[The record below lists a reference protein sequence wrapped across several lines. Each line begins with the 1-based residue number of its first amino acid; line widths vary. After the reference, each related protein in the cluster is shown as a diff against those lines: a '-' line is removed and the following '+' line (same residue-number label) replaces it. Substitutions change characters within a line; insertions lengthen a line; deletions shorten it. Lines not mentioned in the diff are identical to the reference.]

1 MNTESSI
8 NILNSIRSSIVANGS
23 SLGYDERIPVA
34 TQENLQDIGQAM
46 LNYQPDL
53 NAFLNELVNKI
64 GLTYIHSKLYT
75 NKLAFLKRGT
85 LEYGDTVEELFVD
98 VAKAYSYVPVAPDD
112 NMCDV
117 YEQHKPEIISAFH
130 KVNREDVYPITINND
145 LLKRAF
151 KSYNNFSQ
159 FIASVFNSL
168 YTADNLDE
176 FLLFKQLIGASLK
189 NSYQVQ
195 VTKPTDRTT
204 SEQFSIQMRSYGL
217 ALEYMSRDYNQ
228 MGVGN
233 ATPLED
239 QILIL
244 RSDIVPVIDITQL
257 ANNFNLNLGQPI
269 SGKIIVVDDFGSG
282 NDDIIGGI
290 IDKDFSMIFDVLY
303 RTESIYNPKHLYW
316 NFYLHH
322 HQVIASSPFAN
333 AVCFTTSTV
342 TNAIISVEILPS
354 EITIAK
360 GYSGNVRAI
369 VKFTGT
375 IDTSVTYT
383 IATATSA
390 NTKVDEDGTIHI
402 GADETASTLTV
413 TATSVANSGKTATCT
428 VTVIDDPQ
436 INEGD

>member
-1 MNTESSI
+1 MNTETSI
-8 NILNSIRSSIVANGS
+8 NVLNSIRSSIVANGS

-34 TQENLQDIGQAM
+34 TQDNLQDIGQAM

-64 GLTYIHSKLYT
+64 GLTYIHSKLYS

-85 LEYGDTVEELFVD
+85 LEYGDTVEEIYVD
-98 VAKAYSYVPVAPDD
+98 IAKAYAYVPVAPDD

-204 SEQFSIQMRSYGL
+204 SEQFSVQMRSYGL

-228 MGVGN
+228 MGVAN

-244 RSDIVPVIDITQL
+244 RSDIVPVIDVMQL

-269 SGKIIVVDDFGSG
+269 SGRIIVIDDFGSG
-282 NDDIIGGI
+282 NDDIVAGI
-290 IDKDFSMIFDVLY
+290 IDRDFSMIFDVLY

-342 TNAIISVEILPS
+342 TNAITNVEILPS

-369 VKFTGT
+369 VEFTGT
-375 IDTSVTYT
+375 IDTSVKYT
-383 IATATSA
+383 IATATSD

-428 VTVIDDPQ
+428 VTVVDDPQ

>member
-64 GLTYIHSKLYT
+64 GLTYIHSKLYS

-85 LEYGDTVEELFVD
+85 LEYGDTIEEIFVD
-98 VAKAYSYVPVAPDD
+98 VAKAYHYVPVAPDD

-117 YEQHKPEIISAFH
+117 YEQHKPEILSVFH

-151 KSYNNFSQ
+151 KSYNNFSR

-204 SEQFSIQMRSYGL
+204 SEQFSVQMRSYGL

-228 MGVGN
+228 MGVAN

-244 RSDIVPVIDITQL
+244 RSDIVPVIDVMQL

-269 SGKIIVVDDFGSG
+269 SGRIIVIDDFGSG
-282 NDDIIGGI
+282 NDDIIAGI
-290 IDKDFSMIFDVLY
+290 IDRDFSMIFDVLY

-333 AVCFTTSTV
+333 SVCFTTNTV
-342 TNAIISVEILPS
+342 TNAITSVEIIPNAL
-354 EITIAK
+354 TIAK
-360 GYSGNVRAI
+360 GYSGNINTI

-383 IATATSA
+383 IATATSD

-428 VTVIDDPQ
+428 VTVVDDPQ
-436 INEGD
+436 ISEGD

>member
-8 NILNSIRSSIVANGS
+8 NILNSIRSTIIANGS

-64 GLTYIHSKLYT
+64 GLTYIHNKLYS

-85 LEYGDTVEELFVD
+85 LEYGDTIEEIFVD
-98 VAKAYSYVPVAPDD
+98 VAKAYHYVPVAPDD

-117 YEQHKPEIISAFH
+117 YEQHKPEIISVFH

-159 FIASVFNSL
+159 FVASVFNSL

-176 FLLFKQLIGASLK
+176 FLLFKQLIGAGLK

-195 VTKPTDRTT
+195 VTKPTDKTT
-204 SEQFSIQMRSYGL
+204 SEQFSVQMRSYGL

-228 MGVGN
+228 MGVAN

-244 RSDIVPVIDITQL
+244 RSDIVPVIDVTQL
-257 ANNFNLNLGQPI
+257 ANNFNLNLGMPI
-269 SGKIIVVDDFGSG
+269 SGRIIVIDDFGSG
-282 NDDIIGGI
+282 NEDIIAGI

-333 AVCFTTSTV
+333 SVCFTTNAV
-342 TNAIISVEILPS
+342 TNEITSVEIIPNA
-354 EITIAK
+354 ITIAK
-360 GYSGNVRAI
+360 GYSGNVRTI

-375 IDTSVTYT
+375 IDTSVTYK

-390 NTKVDEDGTIHI
+390 NTKVDDDGTIHI

-428 VTVIDDPQ
+428 VTVVDDPQ

>member
-1 MNTESSI
+1 MNTETSI

-342 TNAIISVEILPS
+342 TNAITSVEILPS

-402 GADETASTLTV
+402 GTDEMASTLTV

-428 VTVIDDPQ
+428 VTVVDDPQ

>member
-8 NILNSIRSSIVANGS
+8 NILNSIRSTIIANGS

-46 LNYQPDL
+46 LNFQPDL

-64 GLTYIHSKLYT
+64 GLTYIHNKLYN

-85 LEYGDTVEELFVD
+85 LEFGDTIEEIFVD
-98 VAKAYSYVPVAPDD
+98 VAKAYHYVPVAPDD

-117 YEQHKPEIISAFH
+117 YEQHKPEIISVFH

-159 FIASVFNSL
+159 FVASVFNSL

-176 FLLFKQLIGASLK
+176 FLLFKQLIGAGLK

-195 VTKPTDRTT
+195 VTKPTDKTT
-204 SEQFSIQMRSYGL
+204 SEQFSVQMRSYGL

-228 MGVGN
+228 MGVAN

-244 RSDIVPVIDITQL
+244 RSDIVPVIDVTQL
-257 ANNFNLNLGQPI
+257 ANNFNLNLGQAI

-333 AVCFTTSTV
+333 SVCFTTNAV
-342 TNAIISVEILPS
+342 TNEITSVEIIPS
-354 EITIAK
+354 AITIAK
-360 GYSGNVRAI
+360 GYSGNINTI

-375 IDTSVTYT
+375 IDTSVTYK

-390 NTKVDEDGTIHI
+390 NTKVDDDGTIHI

-428 VTVIDDPQ
+428 VTVVDDPQ
-436 INEGD
+436 ISEGD

>member
-1 MNTESSI
+1 MNTETSI

-244 RSDIVPVIDITQL
+244 RSDIVPVIDVMQL

-269 SGKIIVVDDFGSG
+269 SGRIIVIDDFGSG
-282 NDDIIGGI
+282 NDNIIAGI

-342 TNAIISVEILPS
+342 TNAITSVEILPS

-428 VTVIDDPQ
+428 VTVVDDPQ

>member
-1 MNTESSI
+1 MNTETSI
-8 NILNSIRSSIVANGS
+8 NILNSIRSTIIANGS

-53 NAFLNELVNKI
+53 NAFLNELVDKI
-64 GLTYIHSKLYT
+64 GLTYIHSKLYS

-85 LEYGDTVEELFVD
+85 LEYGDTIEEIFVD
-98 VAKAYSYVPVAPDD
+98 VAKAYHYVSVAPDD

-117 YEQHKPEIISAFH
+117 YEQHKPEIISVFH
-130 KVNREDVYPITINND
+130 KINREDVYPITINND

-176 FLLFKQLIGASLK
+176 FLLFKQLIGAGLK

-217 ALEYMSRDYNQ
+217 SLEYMSRDFNQ
-228 MGVGN
+228 MGVAN

-244 RSDIVPVIDITQL
+244 RSDIVPVIDVTQL
-257 ANNFNLNLGQPI
+257 ANNFNLNLGQAI
-269 SGKIIVVDDFGSG
+269 SGRIIVVDDFGSG
-282 NDDIIGGI
+282 NEDIIGGI
-290 IDKDFSMIFDVLY
+290 IDRDFSMIFDVLY

-333 AVCFTTSTV
+333 AICFTTSTV
-342 TNAIISVEILPS
+342 TNAITSVEILPS

-369 VKFTGT
+369 VEFTGT
-375 IDTSVTYT
+375 IDTSVKYT

-428 VTVIDDPQ
+428 VTVVDDPQ
-436 INEGD
+436 ISEGD